1 MGTPKNSILKGA
13 QIYDFFF
20 RFYFFPAYLSNYDD
34 IQQSVAA
41 LLSYHEE

>member
-13 QIYDFFF
+13 QIYDFF
-20 RFYFFPAYLSNYDD
+20 RCYFFPAYLSNYDD